1 MYSAQDWQ
9 GQYAPCASRRRFV
22 LGTGILES
30 SRGFINQQRVV
41 SKRRAQMRSWIT
53 ALQHQRLL
61 AQTKVFRVSNWLS
74 SETVWT
80 PQPTERHAEVLGNL
94 LALPSVQGN
103 LVPDTHLAA
112 LAIGHDLT
120 LCSTDGD
127 LTPAFRE
134 SERAKHR
141 PRIRGLRVPDDDD
154 HGFRRNVINRSSAS

>member
-1 MYSAQDWQ
+1 
-9 GQYAPCASRRRFV
+9 
-22 LGTGILES
+22 
-30 SRGFINQQRVV
+30 
-41 SKRRAQMRSWIT
+41 MRSWIT